1 MPECVLNAKK
11 PRSSANLVR
20 RELRPYLALA
30 IITVFIDQLSK
41 YIINVTF
48 LPGESK
54 QVLGDFIRFTFVHNQ
69 GGVFGI
75 TLGSNWIYTILSLFA
90 VIIIIVYFL
99 KSSSQ
104 PKFTKTCLALVVG
117 GALGNMVDRILH
129 GQVIDF
135 IDVDILDIEIP
146 PFSFL
151 SFDFGGFSL
160 YRWYIFN
167 IADAAITLGLIG
179 LIIFLAFMKK
189 PGQSIPIDNNPATP

>member
-135 IDVDILDIEIP
+135 IDVDIIDIVIP
-146 PFSFL
+146 PFSLF
-151 SFDFGGFSL
+151 SYDFSGFIL
-160 YRWYIFN
+160 CRWYTFN
-167 IADAAITLGLIG
+167 IADTAITLGLFG
-179 LIIFLAFMKK
+179 LIFFMSFFNTSDKNV
-189 PGQSIPIDNNPATP
+189 PIDIDPETT